1 MLSDTISREEAVFN
15 IGRIAFLINAL
26 ASNNIDNLRWGA
38 EDALHQPQRGA
49 AVYPHMSPVI
59 EAAIE
64 AGASAAYLS
73 GAGPTI
79 MAITS
84 GASGDIFTQR
94 EKERVDKKVAE
105 AMLAAASACE
115 VPGEVFI
122 SEPVETGAYVV
133 SAEPPFTKGLVRYRG
148 DV

>member
-1 MLSDTISREEAVFN
+1 MT
-15 IGRIAFLINAL
+15 
-26 ASNNIDNLRWGA
+26 
-38 EDALHQPQRGA
+38 
-49 AVYPHMSPVI
+49 PVI
-59 EAAIE
+59 DAAIG

-94 EKERVDKKVAE
+94 AKERVDKKVAE
-105 AMLAAASACE
+105 AMLAAAKSCG

-122 SEPVETGAYVV
+122 SEPVETGAVVV
-133 SAEPPFTKGLVRYRG
+133 SAEPPFTRGALRYRG